1 MLAVSGL
8 SRANT
13 CGKCFAKTS
22 LRFKRFLYYQ
32 RDTCAAGVVAVETQ
46 GECFMEQTNKVLT
59 VSILGCGSRGF
70 RTYGRLMH
78 QLSAKFRI
86 VALCD
91 TDADV
96 LALAAKELGVEQQNC
111 FTNDAEFFAE
121 RRSDV
126 LVIATLDKQH
136 YDNTMHAMA
145 LGYDILLEKPITDN
159 KQECENLLAAQQK
172 YGNKVVVCH
181 VLRYAKGFV
190 KVKELL
196 DEGAIGTLVNIQALE
211 QVAYWHMAHSYV
223 RGNWRRAED
232 TTPMIL
238 AKCCHD
244 LDLLQYYAASKATS
258 VSSIGELT
266 YFKKECAPEG
276 SAERCMDCKYK
287 DSCPYS
293 AKRIYIDNYVA
304 QGCPSDIWP
313 QNVVVTDTPL
323 SVDKLQHALSA
334 GSPYGRCVF
343 RCDNDVVSHQTTN
356 ILFDNGVTAN
366 LTMMAFTKCGG
377 RIYKFFGTNGELVL
391 DEEKEHILLTPFGE
405 KTQVI
410 NLGDLTEAGMSH
422 GGGDS
427 MLVADL
433 YDMITGKRS
442 QTTGLAS
449 SIESHL
455 MGIAAETSR
464 LECGKNVLVH

>member
-1 MLAVSGL
+1 
-8 SRANT
+8 
-13 CGKCFAKTS
+13 
-22 LRFKRFLYYQ
+22 
-32 RDTCAAGVVAVETQ
+32 
-46 GECFMEQTNKVLT
+46 MEQTNKVLT
-59 VSILGCGSRGF
+59 VSILGCGGRGF
-70 RTYGRLMH
+70 RTYGRLMNK
-78 QLSAKFRI
+78 LPDKFRI

-91 TDADV
+91 TNPEA
-96 LALAAKELGVEQQNC
+96 LAIAAKEFDVGQQNC
-111 FTNDAEFFAE
+111 YATDSDFFAE
-121 RRSDV
+121 RCSDV

-136 YDNTMHAMA
+136 YDNAMKA
-145 LGYDILLEKPITDN
+145 MSVGYDILLEKPITDN
-159 KQECENLLAAQQK
+159 EQECENLLAAQQK

-196 DEGAIGTLVNIQALE
+196 DSGAIGTLVNIQAIE

-244 LDLLQYYAASKATS
+244 LDLLQYYAASKAKS

-276 SAERCMDCKYK
+276 SAERCMYCKYV
-287 DSCPYS
+287 DACPYS
-293 AKRIYIDNYVA
+293 AKRIYIDSYVA
-304 QGCPSDIWP
+304 QGCPSETWP
-313 QNVVVTDTPL
+313 QNIVVIDTPL
-323 SVDKLQHALSA
+323 TVEKLQHALSTY
-334 GSPYGRCVF
+334 SPYGRCVF

-377 RIYKFFGTNGELVL
+377 RIYKFFGTIGELVL
-391 DEEKEHILLTPFGE
+391 DEEKEYILLTPFGD

-422 GGGDS
+422 GGGDG
-427 MLVADL
+427 MMVADL
-433 YDMITGKRS
+433 YDMITGKRL
-442 QTTGLAS
+442 TTTSLAES
-449 SIESHL
+449 LESHL
-455 MGIAAETSR
+455 MGIAAEKSR
-464 LECGKNVLVH
+464 LACGKRVFVH

>member
-1 MLAVSGL
+1 
-8 SRANT
+8 
-13 CGKCFAKTS
+13 
-22 LRFKRFLYYQ
+22 
-32 RDTCAAGVVAVETQ
+32 
-46 GECFMEQTNKVLT
+46 MEQTNRLLT
-59 VSILGCGSRGF
+59 VSILGCGGRGF
-70 RTYGRLMH
+70 RTYGRLMNR
-78 QLSAKFRI
+78 LADKFKI

-91 TDADV
+91 TNADAV
-96 LALAAKELGVEQQNC
+96 AIAAKEFGVSADNC
-111 FTNDAEFFAE
+111 FTSDDEFLTKK
-121 RRSDV
+121 RSDV

-136 YDNTMHAMA
+136 YAHAMKA
-145 LGYDILLEKPITDN
+145 MQLGYDILLEKPITDDR
-159 KQECENLLAAQQK
+159 QQCLDLIATQKK

-190 KVKELL
+190 KAKELL
-196 DEGAIGTLVNIQALE
+196 CGGAIGSLVSIQALE

-232 TTPMIL
+232 TAPMIL

-258 VSSIGELT
+258 VSSIGDLT
-266 YFKKECAPEG
+266 YFKQECAPEG
-276 SAERCMDCKYK
+276 SAERCMDCKYM

-293 AKRIYIDNYVA
+293 AKRIYIDGFTA
-304 QGCPSDIWP
+304 AGCPADIWP

-323 SVDKLQHALSA
+323 SLEKLQRALSED
-334 GSPYGRCVF
+334 SPYGRCVF

-377 RIYKFFGTNGELVL
+377 RIYKFFGTDGELVL
-391 DEEKEHILLTPFGE
+391 DEEKEHILLTPFGG

-422 GGGDS
+422 GGGDG
-427 MLVADL
+427 MLIADL

-442 QTTGLAS
+442 QTTSLAS

>member
-1 MLAVSGL
+1 
-8 SRANT
+8 
-13 CGKCFAKTS
+13 
-22 LRFKRFLYYQ
+22 
-32 RDTCAAGVVAVETQ
+32 
-46 GECFMEQTNKVLT
+46 MEQANKVLT
-59 VSILGCGSRGF
+59 VSILGCGGRGF

-78 QLSAKFRI
+78 KLPDKFRI

-91 TDADV
+91 TNAEP
-96 LALAAKELGVEQQNC
+96 LAIAAKEFGIAEQNC
-111 FTNDAEFFAE
+111 YTSDSEFFAK

-136 YDNTMHAMA
+136 YDNAMQAMA

-159 KQECENLLAAQQK
+159 KQECEDLLAAQQK
-172 YGNKVVVCH
+172 YGNTVVVCH

-190 KVKELL
+190 KTKELL
-196 DEGAIGTLVNIQALE
+196 DSGAIGNLVSIQALE

-276 SAERCMDCKYK
+276 SAERCMDCKYV
-287 DSCPYS
+287 DTCPYS
-293 AKRIYIDNYVA
+293 AKRIYIDSYVA
-304 QGCPSDIWP
+304 QGCPAETWP
-313 QNVVVTDTPL
+313 QNIVVIDTPL
-323 SVDKLQHALSA
+323 SVDKLNHALSTY
-334 GSPYGRCVF
+334 SPYGRCVF

-366 LTMMAFTKCGG
+366 LTMMGFTKCGG
-377 RIYKFFGTNGELVL
+377 RIYKFFGTTGELVL

-422 GGGDS
+422 GGGDG

-442 QTTGLAS
+442 QTTSLAAS
-449 SIESHL
+449 LESHL

-464 LECGKNVLVH
+464 LACGKNVYVH